1 MKLMMILSTALL
13 LFAAPVFSQLLP
25 ADIDKI
31 RLIVKEE
38 VEQAV
43 TASETRMNKVIT
55 ASDTRMSKAIEAS
68 ETRIKDQV
76 SLEISKVNGTIAEMD
91 KRLNYIFTFVIALI
105 ALIAVVIGA
114 PQILVFLQ
122 RKDQRAQDEKI
133 EAQQKQIEAQ
143 QEQIEALQ
151 RQMETRP
158 QERTV
163 GP

>member
-43 TASETRMNKVIT
+43 TASETRMNKSIE
-55 ASDTRMSKAIEAS
+55 ASETRMNKSIEAS

>member
-1 MKLMMILSTALL
+1 MKLVMILSAALL
-13 LFAAPVFSQLLP
+13 LFAAPVFSELTP

-43 TASETRMNKVIT
+43 TASETR
-55 ASDTRMSKAIEAS
+55 
-68 ETRIKDQV
+68 IKEQV

-91 KRLNYIFTFVIALI
+91 KRLSYIFTLVIALI
-105 ALIAVVIGA
+105 AFIAVVIGV
-114 PQILVFLQ
+114 PQILVALQ

-133 EAQQKQIEAQ
+133 EAQQKQIETQ
-143 QEQIEALQ
+143 QEQIEVLQ
-151 RQMETRP
+151 RQMETHP
-158 QERTV
+158 QERIV

>member
-1 MKLMMILSTALL
+1 MGTLGSKEETEMKLMMILSAALL
-13 LFAAPVFSQLLP
+13 LFAAPVFSELMP
-25 ADIDKI
+25 ADIDKM

-43 TASETRMNKVIT
+43 TASETRM
-55 ASDTRMSKAIEAS
+55 SKFIEVS

-91 KRLNYIFTFVIALI
+91 KRLSYIFTLVIALI
-105 ALIAVVIGA
+105 AFIAVVIGVS
-114 PQILVFLQ
+114 QILVALQ

-133 EAQQKQIEAQ
+133 EAQQKQIETQ

-158 QERTV
+158 QERIV